1 MLGGSKE
8 GANFT
13 DTWNSK
19 TNEINCRSKLK
30 TPLYSTFQK
39 ILTVVSLYIL
49 GVTCYLKRHHQ
60 PIELNLNIHAYNT
73 RRKMDIHIQSYR
85 TDLYNKFPYY
95 IKETESYKSF
105 RKKLK
110 SFLLWHTFMFSTR
123 ICSSVT
129 MIIS

>member
-1 MLGGSKE
+1 M
-8 GANFT
+8 
-13 DTWNSK
+13 
-19 TNEINCRSKLK
+19 
-30 TPLYSTFQK
+30 
-39 ILTVVSLYIL
+39 
-49 GVTCYLKRHHQ
+49 KRHHQ
-60 PIELNLNIHAYNT
+60 PIELNSNIHAYNT

-85 TDLYNKFPYY
+85 TDLYKSVMNVRSDLYNKFPYY